1 MALTTIQTYSGK
13 IIDPFNLKMDDIDI
27 RDIAHSLS
35 MMPRFAGHTQTF
47 YSVAMHSIR
56 CCVLAVQAGEKPEKI
71 LLELLLHDAAEAYI
85 MDMPSPIKH
94 RIDGYE
100 HLERDICAAISNK
113 FEIDLAGKKDLIK
126 KYDEIALKEELNAVM
141 WGNLPCDAWYI
152 SSRGFTMD
160 FIEMDFLNIYSKWKR
175 TK

>member
-1 MALTTIQTYSGK
+1 MAFTTIQTYTGK

-47 YSVAMHSIR
+47 YSVGMHSIR
-56 CCVLAVQAGEKPEKI
+56 CCVLAVQHGEKPEDI
-71 LLELLLHDAAEAYI
+71 LLELLLHDAAEYI
-85 MDMPSPIKH
+85 LMDMPSPIKH
-94 RIDGYE
+94 RIDGYQHAE
-100 HLERDICAAISNK
+100 MSVASAISNK
-113 FEIDLAGKKDLIK
+113 FEIDLIGKKDLIK
-126 KYDEIALKEELNAVM
+126 KYDEMALQEELNAVM

-152 SSRGFTMD
+152 NSRNFTMD